1 MLTTWWTGVSVVAVM
16 MFQAMAPASAGE
28 VTGDSRPV
36 PFSVRTS
43 VNTVDGYDS
52 ERATTLPR
60 SAVKKDVLPDSGG
73 PLIDG
78 YDLVRIST
86 GTGSGSMTDRDFIP
100 PGTRVLING
109 FDTDRMVPVA
119 TFSNISTNNYRPLN
133 DKVILPRAQSRITLS
148 GDRKQVILTVPT
160 RSMVKASSALNSGEW
175 SPVPTTASGQVQLP
189 VDSSSGDQARFFR
202 VFSPDPS
209 AE

>member
-28 VTGDSRPV
+28 MARGSRPL

-43 VNTVDGYDS
+43 VTAVDGYDS
-52 ERATTLPR
+52 DRGTRVPR
-60 SAVKKDVLPDSGG
+60 SAVRKDGLPDSGG

-78 YDLVRIST
+78 YDQDRIPA
-86 GTGSGSMTDRDFIP
+86 GSGSGTITDRDVIP
-100 PGTRVLING
+100 PGTRDLIDG

-119 TFSNISTNNYRPLN
+119 TFSNISTNTYRPLN

-148 GDRKQVILTVPT
+148 GDRKQVILTVPN
-160 RSMVKASSALNSGEW
+160 RSVVKASSALNSGEW

-202 VFSPDPS
+202 VFSPEPS